1 MQLCRDIREWC
12 TFGAGVSYLV
22 NRSLRRQI
30 SSKLQLAAKFGDQI
44 EDKPPSEPLLCH
56 DRRKK
61 EPEVSIRPLVL
72 KRCPRH

>member
-12 TFGAGVSYLV
+12 TCGAGVSYLV

-30 SSKLQLAAKFGDQI
+30 SSKLQLAAKFGDHI

-61 EPEVSIRPLVL
+61 EPKVSIRPLVL
-72 KRCPRH
+72 KRCPRN